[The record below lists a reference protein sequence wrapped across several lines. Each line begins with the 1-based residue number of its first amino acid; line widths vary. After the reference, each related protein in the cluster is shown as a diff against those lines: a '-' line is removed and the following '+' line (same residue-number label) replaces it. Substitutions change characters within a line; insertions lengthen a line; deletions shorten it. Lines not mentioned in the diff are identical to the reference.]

1 MVVIV
6 FGNFLEFRNVKQ
18 FRKIVEVEHR
28 VVLTVLTKERHVLA
42 QIHILQ
48 VIRNKASITT
58 LYPLSKLT

>member
-6 FGNFLEFRNVKQ
+6 FRNFLELRNVQ
-18 FRKIVEVEHR
+18 QLRKIVEVEHR

-42 QIHILQ
+42 QVHILQ
-48 VIRNKASITT
+48 VIRDKAAVTS